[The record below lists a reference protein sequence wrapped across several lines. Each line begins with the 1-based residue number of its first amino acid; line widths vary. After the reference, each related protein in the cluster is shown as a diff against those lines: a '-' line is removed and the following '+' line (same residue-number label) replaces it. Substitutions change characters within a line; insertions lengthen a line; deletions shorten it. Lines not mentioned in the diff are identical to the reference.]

1 MDNFYTINPGID
13 KTGLKGKIK
22 KSMTEMHS
30 LSDKGVSAINRGRAL
45 LKQVSE
51 IENAVIPTLGENP
64 SVF

>member
-1 MDNFYTINPGID
+1 
-13 KTGLKGKIK
+13 
-22 KSMTEMHS
+22 MHG

-51 IENAVIPTLGENP
+51 IENTVIPTLGENP